1 MPYVKIQ
8 TNGEVASEEDFL
20 KKLSAQ
26 MADKLAKPESY
37 IMTALQADLKMTFA
51 GNTEKTAF
59 IELKSIG
66 LDESMTEELSSFIC
80 DFMKKELGIKKD
92 RVYIDFADSPGAMW
106 GWNGGTF

>member
-1 MPYVKIQ
+1 MPYIKIQ
-8 TNGEVASEEDFL
+8 TNGEVGSKEGFL
-20 KKLSAQ
+20 KKLSAE
-26 MADKLAKPESY
+26 MAEKLSKPESY
-37 IMTALQADLKMTFA
+37 IMTALEADLKMTFA

-66 LDESMTEELSSFIC
+66 LAESMTGELSGFIC
-80 DFMKKELGIKKD
+80 DFVEKELGIKKD